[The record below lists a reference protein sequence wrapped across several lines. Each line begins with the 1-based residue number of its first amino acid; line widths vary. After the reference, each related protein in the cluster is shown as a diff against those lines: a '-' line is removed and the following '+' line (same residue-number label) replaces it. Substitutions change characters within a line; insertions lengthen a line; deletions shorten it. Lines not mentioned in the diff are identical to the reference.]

1 MAGDSTPK
9 PLGRVLTYTLQ
20 ILDADGPQLID
31 EHPELADAT
40 ASARAALFRLIDEME
55 AVS

>member
-1 MAGDSTPK
+1 MAGEPHRN
-9 PLGRVLTYTLQ
+9 PLGRVLHHTLQ
-20 ILDADGPQLID
+20 ILDADGPGLID
-31 EHPELADAT
+31 EHPELAEAT

>member
-1 MAGDSTPK
+1 MAGEPHRN
-9 PLGRVLTYTLQ
+9 PLGRVLHHTLQ
-20 ILDADGPQLID
+20 ILDADSPGLIE
-31 EHPELADAT
+31 EHPELAEAT